1 MKWVW
6 GVVAVL
12 IAIVVFIAVAFPSVT
27 TRYRL
32 TLEAIVDGETKTG
45 SGVIEVTYGKNSK
58 LSRSEI
64 SINVRGEAVAL
75 DLGSRGT
82 LFALLREGV
91 DIRSGPEWIVFRAAG
106 FPYGNLPSP
115 VEDGFRQVRRLSG
128 TFELPLTSLPLLVRF
143 RDPNDQLTVEKVDPL
158 DIAASFG
165 SGAKLTHATLQI
177 VPAGIWPWSLW
188 GITGE
193 PITGGIEQ
201 KLPWWNAPKPWL
213 QPTGS
218 GTFIDTRTDKFK
230 VYKGDFKK

>member
-12 IAIVVFIAVAFPSVT
+12 IAIIVLVAVAFPSVT
-27 TRYRL
+27 VRYRL
-32 TLEAIVDGETKTG
+32 TLEANVDGETRTG

-58 LSRSEI
+58 LSQSEI

-82 LFALLREGV
+82 LFALLREGA

-106 FPYGNLPSP
+106 FSYGTLPSP
-115 VEDGFRQVRRLSG
+115 VEEGFRRLRRLSG

-143 RDPNDQLTVEKVDPL
+143 RDPNDQLSVEKVDPL
-158 DIAASFG
+158 DLAASFG
-165 SGAKLTHATLQI
+165 DGAKLTRATLQI
-177 VPAGIWPWSLW
+177 VPPGIWPWNSW

-193 PITGGIEQ
+193 PITQDIE
-201 KLPWWNAPKPWL
+201 KRLPWLGALNGRYLGGRFSSRGVPL
-213 QPTGS
+213 ELHG
-218 GTFIDTRTDKFK
+218 
-230 VYKGDFKK
+230 GDFKKP